1 LDRRGYLPNRRFC
14 HVMGAAELT
23 GGEGVKMNLGIGG
36 LVLLF
41 VNILAVSFFI
51 VAFVAMIV
59 FIVRNVGKKE
69 RNYRQQLEEK
79 LDRIIELLE
88 KERLGK

>member
-1 LDRRGYLPNRRFC
+1 LPNRRFH

-23 GGEGVKMNLGIGG
+23 RGGEAKVNHDIGG
-36 LVLLF
+36 LIFLF
-41 VNILAVSFFI
+41 MNILVVSFFI

-59 FIVRNVGKKE
+59 LIVRNVGKKE
-69 RNYRQQLEEK
+69 RNYHQQLEEK

>member
-1 LDRRGYLPNRRFC
+1 
-14 HVMGAAELT
+14 MGAAELT
-23 GGEGVKMNLGIGG
+23 GGEGVKMNLDIGG

-51 VAFVAMIV
+51 VAFVAMII
-59 FIVRNVGKKE
+59 FIVRNVAKKE
-69 RNYRQQLEEK
+69 RNYHQQLEEK

>member
-1 LDRRGYLPNRRFC
+1 
-14 HVMGAAELT
+14 MGAAELT
-23 GGEGVKMNLGIGG
+23 GGEGVKMNLDIGS

-41 VNILAVSFFI
+41 INILAVSFFI
-51 VAFVAMIV
+51 VAFVAMII

-69 RNYRQQLEEK
+69 RNYHQQLEEK